1 MLNAPATELT
11 QAEKAAA
18 WDRYISLKQAHDSN
32 EREIEDRYNKRYE
45 LQRLIDNN
53 YKVHDGPGRAVGPAL
68 PWLRLRGLQLRTN
81 LLISKGNN

>member
-1 MLNAPATELT
+1 MVNAPATELT

-18 WDRYISLKQAHDSN
+18 WDRYISLKQAHDAN

-53 YKVHDGPGRAVGPAL
+53 YKATMAQAGQPVEPCPGCGFEICNCEKV
-68 PWLRLRGLQLRTN
+68 
-81 LLISKGNN
+81 SF